1 LTASEVKLPAAG
13 EIAQPQLRPGGILA
27 RTRRPALVAAAVVAC
42 SAVLFYLYLGQA
54 GTMPVASDGASQAL
68 QAWAMLHGNV
78 LLRGWSLSDVSFYST
93 ELPQFMLIEAV
104 RGLNGQVVHLAAAMT
119 YTLLVIGVG
128 VLAKGNAT
136 GRPGLMRAL
145 IASGILLAPPLGARS
160 TTWVVLNYPDHTGTQ
175 VPLLL
180 IWLLLDRVKPR
191 WWVPILIA
199 VLLTWVQ
206 VADTM
211 ALYEGVLPIVAVSAV
226 RIIARRRK
234 LVKPRL
240 AEHWYELSLTAG
252 AVASAYAAT
261 HILLLIRQ
269 AGGFDFSPPSTSF
282 STISGMSSNVWP
294 KVQTELI
301 VFGADFF
308 GQSLRQAVV
317 PLLHLVAVVLVIWA
331 VVVAVR
337 RFVAEDD
344 LMTQVLTATFI
355 VVLAA
360 YTLGFRVGAWEV
372 IGLLPSGAV
381 LAGRLLPVRVTKVG
395 LVMPLAGVLACYG
408 LLLFKDSRMPPPGN
422 FNVTMA
428 NWLKAHHLRYG
439 LARYWHANSITLL
452 SGDQVQV
459 RAITTQANQ
468 FLLTHWNTDSTWF
481 DPRLHNA
488 TFVILPTNDW
498 VARRSV
504 YGAVGKPAKTYHL
517 GLYVVMVW
525 RKNLLNGPFVSGRF
539 VPWDILA
546 VKTARTSLSRPAPG
560 STAPGP
566 R

>member
-1 LTASEVKLPAAG
+1 LTASDVKLPAAD
-13 EIAQPQLRPGGILA
+13 ELVQPPLRPGRMLA
-27 RTRRPALVAAAVVAC
+27 RTRRPALTAAGLAAC
-42 SAVLFYLYLGQA
+42 GVVLFYLYLGQA
-54 GTMPVASDGASQAL
+54 RTMPVASDGASQAL

-93 ELPQFMLIEAV
+93 ELVQFMLIEAL

-136 GRPGLMRAL
+136 GRAGVTRAL

-180 IWLLLDRVKPR
+180 IWLVLDRVRPR

-206 VADTM
+206 VGDTM
-211 ALYEGVLPIVAVSAV
+211 ALYEGVLPIVAVSAIRV
-226 RIIARRRK
+226 MRSRRR

-240 AEHWYELSLTAG
+240 AEHWYEFSLAAG
-252 AVASAYAAT
+252 ALASAYAAT
-261 HILLLIRQ
+261 QILLAIRR

-282 STISGMSSNVWP
+282 STISGMSLHVWP

-301 VFGADFF
+301 IFGANFF
-308 GQSLRQAVV
+308 GLPLRHAIV
-317 PLLHLVAVVLVIWA
+317 PLLHLVAVALVIWA
-331 VVVAVR
+331 AAVALR
-337 RFVAEDD
+337 RFIAEDD
-344 LMTQVLTATFI
+344 LMMQLITVTFLIVL
-355 VVLAA
+355 VA
-360 YTLGFRVGAWEV
+360 YTFGFRVGAWEA
-372 IGLLPSGAV
+372 IGLLPTGAV
-381 LAGRLLPVRVTKVG
+381 LAGRLLPERITKAG
-395 LVMPLAGVLACYG
+395 LVVPLAAVLACYG
-408 LLLFKDSRMPPPGN
+408 LLLFKDSQAPPPGN
-422 FNVTMA
+422 FNATLA
-428 NWLKAHHLRYG
+428 TWLKAHDLRYG
-439 LARYWHANSITLL
+439 LARYWHANSVTLI

-459 RAITTQANQ
+459 RAIDTQANQ
-468 FLLTHWNTDSTWF
+468 FQLTHWNTESSWYN
-481 DPRLHNA
+481 PRLHKA
-488 TFVILPTNDW
+488 TFIILPANGW
-498 VARRSV
+498 AALRSV

-525 RKNLLNGPFVSGRF
+525 HKNLLDGPFVSGRL
-539 VPWDILA
+539 VGWDILA
-546 VKTARTSLSRPAPG
+546 AKPG
-560 STAPGP
+560 SSSVSAG